1 MVLPKNVMI
10 IAVRENQ
17 MTGTT
22 LSSLVSVQRLLSQLS
37 LLVEYY
43 WGCVQQE
50 VSYYS
55 FYRLKY
61 FCIDLITDTASLI
74 AISNL
79 YENNVNSLWFIYR
92 IDVDD

>member
-17 MTGTT
+17 VTGTT

-43 WGCVQQE
+43 
-50 VSYYS
+50 
-55 FYRLKY
+55 
-61 FCIDLITDTASLI
+61 
-74 AISNL
+74 
-79 YENNVNSLWFIYR
+79 
-92 IDVDD
+92 